1 MFHNRKIFI
10 TGGTGT
16 FGKRFISKILSQYK
30 PKKITVFSRD
40 EHKQYEM
47 KNLDFFKYHSNRL
60 RFFIGDVRDSERLN
74 LAMSN
79 GYDFVVHAAALKHI
93 DIAEYNPFE
102 AVKTNI
108 LGTNNVIDSSIK
120 NKVKK
125 IVALSTDK
133 AVSPKNLYGATKLV
147 LEKIV
152 NAANNYNDT
161 NKIAFSCVR
170 YGNVMGSRGS
180 VIPKFLEKKN
190 TGKLP
195 LTNIKSTRFNIETD
209 DAVEFVI
216 KSFELMLGGEIFV
229 PKMKSYRLIDL
240 AKSISKKSKIVE
252 TGLRPGEKLHESLI
266 SEEELLNTFEFKDF
280 FVVAPNS
287 EYNLWNIKK
296 FLKKNKLKQKY
307 KKPKSEY
314 NSFNNKSY
322 LSMTELKN
330 LIKKFD

>member
-133 AVSPKNLYGATKLV
+133 AVDRK
-147 LEKIV
+147 
-152 NAANNYNDT
+152 
-161 NKIAFSCVR
+161 
-170 YGNVMGSRGS
+170 S
-180 VIPKFLEKKN
+180 V
-190 TGKLP
+190 
-195 LTNIKSTRFNIETD
+195 
-209 DAVEFVI
+209 V
-216 KSFELMLGGEIFV
+216 
-229 PKMKSYRLIDL
+229 
-240 AKSISKKSKIVE
+240 
-252 TGLRPGEKLHESLI
+252 
-266 SEEELLNTFEFKDF
+266 
-280 FVVAPNS
+280 
-287 EYNLWNIKK
+287 
-296 FLKKNKLKQKY
+296 
-307 KKPKSEY
+307 
-314 NSFNNKSY
+314 
-322 LSMTELKN
+322 
-330 LIKKFD
+330 